1 MIRRQPRSTR
11 TYTLF
16 PYTTLFRSDRDRALS
31 DAAHRIRPAPA
42 VRGRVRPAPRRLGID
57 RPAALAAAAAGHGV
71 ELRLPPASD
80 RARRLPVRRRAA
92 APAVAVATVAAVARR
107 RRAANGARVPQL
119 RAAGALRPAV
129 GRTGLAHGRCAP
141 QAPPRRGH
149 RFPPDARVPHRR
161 QPASDRLEGARAG

>member
-1 MIRRQPRSTR
+1 MIRRPPGSKR
-11 TYTLF
+11 TDTLF
-16 PYTTLFRSDRDRALS
+16 PYTTLFRS
-31 DAAHRIRPAPA
+31 
-42 VRGRVRPAPRRLGID
+42 
-57 RPAALAAAAAGHGV
+57 
-71 ELRLPPASD
+71 PASD

-129 GRTGLAHGRCAP
+129 GRTGLAPGRGAP

-149 RFPPDARVPHRR
+149 RFPPDARAPHRR
-161 QPASDRLEGARAG
+161 QTPPARLDGDRAGAPAEL